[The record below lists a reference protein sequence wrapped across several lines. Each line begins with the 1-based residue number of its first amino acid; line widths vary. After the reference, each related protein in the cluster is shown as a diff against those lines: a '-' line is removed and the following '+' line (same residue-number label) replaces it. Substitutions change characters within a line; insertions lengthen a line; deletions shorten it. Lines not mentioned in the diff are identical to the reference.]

1 VDASHASDE
10 ELMRHVAAGSR
21 AHLSQLM
28 RRYANPLLTFLR
40 RMTGSADLSEEL
52 FQESFLAVWTSRRG
66 YEYPHSFRNWLYG
79 IAVNKYRME
88 YRRATGQWRR
98 VESVATPAEPAPTPH
113 EVAVAT
119 ETASLV
125 ELAVQQLPE
134 QQRQVVVLRVWN
146 GYGYAA
152 IAQILG
158 RAESTVRSNMFH
170 ALGSLR
176 KYLEPKLRERE

>member
-1 VDASHASDE
+1 MKKTAKDQAPREGKKPFFARLLED
-10 ELMRHVAAGSR
+10 
-21 AHLSQLM
+21 QLL
-28 RRYANPLLTFLR
+28 P
-40 RMTGSADLSEEL
+40 
-52 FQESFLAVWTSRRG
+52 
-66 YEYPHSFRNWLYG
+66 
-79 IAVNKYRME
+79 
-88 YRRATGQWRR
+88 
-98 VESVATPAEPAPTPH
+98 
-113 EVAVAT
+113 
-119 ETASLV
+119 
-125 ELAVQQLPE
+125 PE